1 MLLSA
6 LPNLHPTSEQGTF
19 LDKLVSL
26 QPRIIFRNLA
36 SKGLSLFLKEYKMS
50 INAAFVP
57 EYDSLK
63 TVDTLPDTRV
73 MAIVCPESFLIM

>member
-26 QPRIIFRNLA
+26 QPGIIFQNLA
-36 SKGLSLFLKEYKMS
+36 SKDLTQFPKNT
-50 INAAFVP
+50 INAAFAP
-57 EYDSLK
+57 EYDVLK
-63 TVDTLPDTRV
+63 TVDTLPDSRV
-73 MAIVCPESFLIM
+73 MAKVCPELFLIM